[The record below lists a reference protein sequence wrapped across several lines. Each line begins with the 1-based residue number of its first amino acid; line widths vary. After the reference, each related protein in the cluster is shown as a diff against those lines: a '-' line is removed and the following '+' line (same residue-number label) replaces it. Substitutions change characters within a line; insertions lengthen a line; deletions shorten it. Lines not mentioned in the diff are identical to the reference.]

1 MANELG
7 RPGPSLLMPLLP
19 PLLLLLPSG
28 MSLVV
33 NIATAACYHQ

>member
-19 PLLLLLPSG
+19 PLLLLPSG